1 MKACCIPH
9 RLALAAALALSSC
22 AVFAASSE
30 PRALS
35 ESEMSAVYGVALR
48 TWAAASEATTARW
61 TRAGAPTNMSAT
73 TTASVSLVLP

>member
-1 MKACCIPH
+1 VPTGASADAP
-9 RLALAAALALSSC
+9 AA
-22 AVFAASSE
+22 
-30 PRALS
+30 
-35 ESEMSAVYGVALR
+35 AVYGVALR